1 MAALA
6 LTLDLDLDPLLSDQT
21 RVAQVPY
28 LLYLLV
34 QPPLVPEALDLIV
47 THAVTLPLSRRINSD
62 VRVSVSTANW
72 QATD

>member
-28 LLYLLV
+28 LLHL
-34 QPPLVPEALDLIV
+34 PPLVPEALDLIV
-47 THAVTLPLSRRINSD
+47 THALTLPLSRRINSA
-62 VRVSVSTANW
+62 VRVSVSTAN
-72 QATD
+72 